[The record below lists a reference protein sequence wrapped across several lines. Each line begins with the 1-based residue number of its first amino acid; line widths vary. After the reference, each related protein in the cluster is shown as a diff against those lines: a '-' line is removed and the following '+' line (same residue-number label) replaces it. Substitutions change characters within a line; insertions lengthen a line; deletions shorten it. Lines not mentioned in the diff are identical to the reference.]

1 MTEKTLPQKVTIPS
15 IQEKKSIQGRNSAS
29 ERITALTAYD
39 FTMAKILDSAGV
51 DIILV
56 GDSLASVVQGLETTI
71 PVTLDEMIYHCRC
84 VSRGVKRALVVGDL
98 PFMSYQ
104 VSAEKALESAGRMLK
119 EGFVSSVKLEGGIAV
134 APTVERLVAVDIP
147 VMGHIGLT
155 PQSYH
160 RMGGHKVQG
169 RSGSRPDSAA
179 GSRERLFEDAKAL
192 QAAGA
197 FAIVIEGV
205 PENLAA
211 EITEI
216 LTIPTIGIGAGKGC
230 DGQILVTQ
238 DMLGF
243 NEEFTPRFVKKY
255 ADLHREI
262 TEGVVSYIS
271 EVKDGSFPSAEHS
284 FKDAKVKRNKLKVM

>member
-1 MTEKTLPQKVTIPS
+1 MTEKNPLQKKVTIPS
-15 IQEKKSIQGRNSAS
+15 LLNRKSDSDK
-29 ERITALTAYD
+29 ITALTAYD
-39 FTMAKILDSAGV
+39 FTMATIIDLAGV
-51 DIILV
+51 DVILV
-56 GDSLASVVQGLETTI
+56 GDSLASVVQGLENTI

-84 VSRGVKRALVVGDL
+84 VSRGVRRALLVGDM

-104 VSAEKALESAGRMLK
+104 VSPEKALESAGRMLK
-119 EGFVSSVKLEGGIAV
+119 EGFVSAVKLEGGVAIA
-134 APTVERLVAVDIP
+134 ATVDRLVAVDIP

-179 GSRERLFEDAKAL
+179 GSRERLLADARAL
-192 QAAGA
+192 EAAGV

-205 PENLAA
+205 PEELAA
-211 EITEI
+211 EITG
-216 LTIPTIGIGAGKGC
+216 LMKVPTIGIGAGKSC

-243 NEEFTPRFVKKY
+243 NEDFTPRFVKKY
-255 ADLHREI
+255 KDIRKEVAGGI
-262 TEGVVSYIS
+262 ASYIS

-284 FKDAKVKRNKLKVM
+284 FKDTKAKQGKLKIM